1 MHERFS
7 DRARRALAL
16 ANLEA
21 VRLHHENLAPVHIM
35 LGILGMSECV
45 ALLALANLDVEAETL
60 RTELSRR
67 IEPGHRELH
76 QTKMA
81 QSAETRQVIQWA
93 IEEARKLGH
102 KYVGTEHLLLGIMR
116 EASNAVAT
124 VLAARGIKIEQLRD
138 EILTILRSS
147 TDEAHTPAAAG
158 HDGHEWIHQQELAKA
173 FRSPKFWH
181 RLILAVDSANRLG
194 HGEIR
199 DEHLLLALLREPD
212 SFVVQMLAEKG
223 VTLDW
228 VRDRVTRATAI

>member
-21 VRLHHENLAPVHIM
+21 IQLHHENLAPTHVL
-35 LGILGMSECV
+35 LGLLNVGGSV
-45 ALLALANLDVEAETL
+45 GVLALHNLDVDIEAMRADL
-60 RTELSRR
+60 AKRV
-67 IEPGHRELH
+67 EPGNKELH
-76 QTKMA
+76 QAKLA
-81 QSAETRQVIQWA
+81 QSAETRQVIHFA

-102 KYVGTEHLLLGIMR
+102 KYIGTEHLLLGILR
-116 EASNAVAT
+116 EGSN
-124 VLAARGIKIEQLRD
+124 LAATALVSRGVKIEALRE
-138 EILTILRSS
+138 EILTLLRSA
-147 TDEAHTPAAAG
+147 TDESHMATASG
-158 HDGHEWIHQQELAKA
+158 HDSHEWVHQQELAKA

-181 RLILAVDSANRLG
+181 RLIQAVDSANRLG

-212 SFVVQMLAEKG
+212 GFVSQMLNEKG

-228 VRDRVTRATAI
+228 VRDRVTRATAL

>member
-21 VRLHHENLAPVHIM
+21 IRLHHENLAPSHVL
-35 LGILGMSECV
+35 LGLLSVGGSV
-45 ALLALANLDVEAETL
+45 GVLALHNLDVDIEAL
-60 RTELSRR
+60 RADLAKR
-67 IEPGHRELH
+67 IEPGHKELH
-76 QTKMA
+76 QTKLA
-81 QSAETRQVIQWA
+81 QSAETRQVIHFA

-102 KYVGTEHLLLGIMR
+102 KYVGTEHLILGILR
-116 EASNAVAT
+116 EGNNVAASALVARN
-124 VLAARGIKIEQLRD
+124 VKIETLRE
-138 EILTILRSS
+138 EILTLLRSA
-147 TDEAHTPAAAG
+147 TDESHMATAAG
-158 HDGHEWIHQQELAKA
+158 HDSHEWIHQQELAKA

-181 RLILAVDSANRLG
+181 RLIQAVDSANRLG

-212 SFVVQMLAEKG
+212 GFVSQMLNEKG

-228 VRDRVTRATAI
+228 VRDRVTRATAL